1 MPKHKHR
8 GRKARSS
15 HIGIR
20 VTVADTTDIGA
31 THDVRTALKARK
43 ARERE
48 ARKAH
53 KARKVREAR
62 EREVREAREREVREA
77 RERKAREREVRE
89 VREARERE
97 GREVRE
103 VRKAREASDDED
115 DVPILDLVRR
125 CDTAWRAPGRGR
137 VYEIHKIVD
146 WKIDA
151 PLPHESRES
160 RESRESHDHRSI
172 FFLVWWKGY
181 ALSESTWEPASG
193 IHPVEQVRFF
203 KAAGIFD

>member
-1 MPKHKHR
+1 MPKHKR
-8 GRKARSS
+8 CGRKARSS

-20 VTVADTTDIGA
+20 VTVADTTDIRA
-31 THDVRTALKARK
+31 TLDVRKAREKETRKARKARK

-48 ARKAH
+48 ARKA
-53 KARKVREAR
+53 
-62 EREVREAREREVREA
+62 
-77 RERKAREREVRE
+77 REVRE
-89 VREARERE
+89 VREAREARE
-97 GREVRE
+97 AREREVRKAREAREAREVRE
-103 VRKAREASDDED
+103 VREVREAREASDDED

-151 PLPHESRES
+151 PLPRDSHESRES
-160 RESRESHDHRSI
+160 HESHDHRSI

-181 ALSESTWEPASG
+181 ALRESTWEPASG

-203 KAAGIFD
+203 KAAGVFD

>member
-1 MPKHKHR
+1 MPKHKR
-8 GRKARSS
+8 SGRKARSS

-20 VTVADTTDIGA
+20 VTVADTTDIRA
-31 THDVRTALKARK
+31 TLEVRKVRKARK

-48 ARKAH
+48 ARKA
-53 KARKVREAR
+53 RK
-62 EREVREAREREVREA
+62 A
-77 RERKAREREVRE
+77 RERKAREREVRKVRE
-89 VREARERE
+89 VREARE
-97 GREVRE
+97 
-103 VRKAREASDDED
+103 AREASDDED

-125 CDTAWRAPGRGR
+125 CDAEWRAPGRGK

-151 PLPHESRES
+151 PLSNDSRES
-160 RESRESHDHRSI
+160 REPREPHGPHGPYDPRSI

-203 KAAGIFD
+203 KAAGVFD

>member
-1 MPKHKHR
+1 MPKHKR
-8 GRKARSS
+8 SCRKARSS

-20 VTVADTTDIGA
+20 VTVADTTDIHA
-31 THDVRTALKARK
+31 TLDVRKARK

-48 ARKAH
+48 
-53 KARKVREAR
+53 VR
-62 EREVREAREREVREA
+62 EREV
-77 RERKAREREVRE
+77 REVRE

-97 GREVRE
+97 ARVTEVRE
-103 VRKAREASDDED
+103 RKGRKARKAREAREASDDED

-125 CDTAWRAPGRGR
+125 SDAEWRAPGRGR

-151 PLPHESRES
+151 PLSRETRETRES
-160 RESRESHDHRSI
+160 RETRDHRSI
-172 FFLVWWKGY
+172 FFLVWWNGY

-203 KAAGIFD
+203 KAAGVFD

>member
-1 MPKHKHR
+1 MPKHKRR

-20 VTVADTTDIGA
+20 VTVADTTDIRA
-31 THDVRTALKARK
+31 TLEFRKARKARK
-43 ARERE
+43 ARERKTRE
-48 ARKAH
+48 RKARKAR
-53 KARKVREAR
+53 KAREVREIASEAR
-62 EREVREAREREVREA
+62 ERET
-77 RERKAREREVRE
+77 REVRE
-89 VREARERE
+89 VREARKARE
-97 GREVRE
+97 
-103 VRKAREASDDED
+103 AREASDDED

-151 PLPHESRES
+151 PLSH
-160 RESRESHDHRSI
+160 ESRESHDHRSI

-203 KAAGIFD
+203 KAAGVFD

>member
-1 MPKHKHR
+1 MPKHKR
-8 GRKARSS
+8 CGRKARSS

-20 VTVADTTDIGA
+20 VTVADTTDIRA
-31 THDVRTALKARK
+31 TLDVRKAREKETRKARKARK

-48 ARKAH
+48 ARKA
-53 KARKVREAR
+53 
-62 EREVREAREREVREA
+62 
-77 RERKAREREVRE
+77 REVRE
-89 VREARERE
+89 VRE
-97 GREVRE
+97 
-103 VRKAREASDDED
+103 AREASDDED

-151 PLPHESRES
+151 PLPRDSHESRES
-160 RESRESHDHRSI
+160 HESHDHRSI

-181 ALSESTWEPASG
+181 ALRESTWEPASG

-203 KAAGIFD
+203 KAAGVFD

>member
-1 MPKHKHR
+1 MPKHKRR

-20 VTVADTTDIGA
+20 VTVADTTDISA
-31 THDVRTALKARK
+31 TLEVRKARKARKARERKARKARK

-48 ARKAH
+48 VH
-53 KARKVREAR
+53 KVREAR
-62 EREVREAREREVREA
+62 EREVRKVRDVREA
-77 RERKAREREVRE
+77 RE
-89 VREARERE
+89 
-97 GREVRE
+97 RE
-103 VRKAREASDDED
+103 VRKAREASDDEED

-125 CDTAWRAPGRGR
+125 CDAEWRAPGRGK

-151 PLPHESRES
+151 PMPRES
-160 RESRESHDHRSI
+160 REQQRLI
-172 FFLVWWKGY
+172 YFLVWWKGY

-203 KAAGIFD
+203 KAAGVFD

>member
-1 MPKHKHR
+1 MPKHKR
-8 GRKARSS
+8 SGRKDRSS

-20 VTVADTTDIGA
+20 VTVADTTGIRA
-31 THDVRTALKARK
+31 TLEVRKARK

-48 ARKAH
+48 AREA
-53 KARKVREAR
+53 REAR
-62 EREVREAREREVREA
+62 EREAREA
-77 RERKAREREVRE
+77 
-89 VREARERE
+89 
-97 GREVRE
+97 
-103 VRKAREASDDED
+103 RKAREASDDED

-125 CDTAWRAPGRGR
+125 CDTEWRAPGRGK

-151 PLPHESRES
+151 PLSLES

-203 KAAGIFD
+203 KAAGVFD